1 MVSRKEQKRITLHSS
16 YVCTHL
22 LFYIKQN
29 LLEADRPLSFSD
41 ALDGEAE
48 RHVRTAL
55 HPDAREAGLV
65 L

>member
-1 MVSRKEQKRITLHSS
+1 MSFRTIPTCYLLS
-16 YVCTHL
+16 YT
-22 LFYIKQN
+22 KQN

-48 RHVRTAL
+48 RHARTAL
-55 HPDAREAGLV
+55 HPDAWEAGLV

>member
-1 MVSRKEQKRITLHSS
+1 MSFRTIPTCYLLS
-16 YVCTHL
+16 YT
-22 LFYIKQN
+22 KQN